1 MAAEATGRRGSESE
15 APGPRD
21 QSSEPAALTLGEP
34 GLHRHVNSEVR
45 PRQRGLE
52 WRAASER
59 AAAASRAAG
68 PGGPV
73 RLKETARPAA
83 GDPGG
88 DPASAPLAAVGGA
101 QATHT
106 PPHLAHRGLRR

>member
-1 MAAEATGRRGSESE
+1 MAAEAAGRRGSEYG

-21 QSSEPAALTLGEP
+21 QSSEPAAFTLGGP

-45 PRQRGLE
+45 PRRRGLA
-52 WRAASER
+52 WRAARER

-73 RLKETARPAA
+73 RLTETVGRAA
-83 GDPGG
+83 GGPGSG
-88 DPASAPLAAVGGA
+88 PASAPLAAVGGA

>member
-1 MAAEATGRRGSESE
+1 MAAEAAGRRGSESG

-45 PRQRGLE
+45 PRQRGLA
-52 WRAASER
+52 WRAAR
-59 AAAASRAAG
+59 KRAAASRAAG

-73 RLKETARPAA
+73 RLTETAGRAA

-88 DPASAPLAAVGGA
+88 GPASAPLAAVGGA